1 MTPVSASTHRA
12 KHNNSVIP
20 NEVRDLLPTEQYLF
34 ACGDF
39 QQPEV
44 QEQIFGRRL
53 AGKPD
58 ALPGFRR
65 EPFVLPSGLSSD
77 RVDGMV
83 FGVTDAD
90 LAAADAYEPPN
101 YRRSKVKTA
110 SGLLAWVY
118 LRHDEQ
124 AAGND

>member
-1 MTPVSASTHRA
+1 M
-12 KHNNSVIP
+12 NSP
-20 NEVRDLLPTEQYLF
+20 EHHLF

-39 QQPEV
+39 QQAEV
-44 QEQIFGRRL
+44 QDRIFGRQL
-53 AGKPD
+53 AGKLD
-58 ALPGFRR
+58 ALVGFCR
-65 EPFVLPSGLSSD
+65 EPFVRPSGLSTD

-101 YRRSKVKTA
+101 YRRSRVRTA

-118 LRHDEQ
+118 LRHHEQ
-124 AAGND
+124 AARDD